1 MDRVYTQEFKFNS
14 SDLMRGTD
22 HLSVRA
28 QQKMRAHG
36 SVSGPQTGAA
46 RVQLRAD
53 NSARCEVVLYHQGKP
68 VYTVWHE
75 TDPLIG
81 PAGLSRVT
89 DVTDG
94 IRWILQALFE
104 GHLPKAVDPEALT
117 EWAYQEVF
125 GRPMSK

>member
-1 MDRVYTQEFKFNS
+1 MGRVYTQEFKFTL
-14 SDLMRGTD
+14 SDLTRGTD
-22 HLSVRA
+22 RLSVRA

-36 SVSGPQTGAA
+36 PVVGPQTGVI

-53 NSARCEVVLYHQGKP
+53 NSARCEVILYHQNEP

-75 TDPLIG
+75 TDPLVG

-89 DVTDG
+89 DTADAV
-94 IRWILQALFE
+94 RWILQALFE
-104 GHLPKAVDPEALT
+104 GHIPAVIDPEALT